1 MEETNHRKRNFV
13 IAGVV
18 GLCVVITAV
27 VLVYVFVV
35 AEKENAPL
43 TVEEYVVRFCKEQG
57 SVLNASTD
65 IDYIRKTQNEFDTVG
80 KVRADNQ
87 ESIKQL
93 SVVVPPDELQA
104 YHNSTLALFQEFDDL
119 TKNLDPAMPAD
130 DIQNNRLLVL
140 GIANLYADFANDLE
154 DIVADLSP
162 QTLTALENGECM
174 TDFFAYLEELQRVQ
188 EIIDAEG

>member
-13 IAGVV
+13 IAGVI

-35 AEKENAPL
+35 AEKENTPL
-43 TVEEYVVRFCKEQG
+43 TVEEYVVRFCEEQG

-140 GIANLYADFANDLE
+140 GIANLYADYGNNLE

>member
-154 DIVADLSP
+154 VIVADLSP

>member
-43 TVEEYVVRFCKEQG
+43 TVEEYVVRFCEEQG

-154 DIVADLSP
+154 VIVADLSP